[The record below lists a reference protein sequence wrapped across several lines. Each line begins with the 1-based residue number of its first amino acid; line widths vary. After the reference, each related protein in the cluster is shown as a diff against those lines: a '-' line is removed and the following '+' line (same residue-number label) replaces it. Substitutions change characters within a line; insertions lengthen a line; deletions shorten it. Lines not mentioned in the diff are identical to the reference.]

1 MVMTDEPQSRVD
13 SPTTEPRPPEH
24 EPDAH
29 VPHAGAQDDARIQAL
44 AGATPARVWRIMA
57 VVQFVLILLIGGG
70 VALLAALEAGPFA
83 PRGAAAEAKTGE
95 VWTCPMHPQIRQ
107 DHPGSCPICG
117 MTLVKVEPQSPHAP
131 TAGGPA
137 KTAIP
142 GLAPVTV
149 PLTILQHGG
158 VRTARAAQARMGDEV
173 LTVGRVEADETRVAH
188 VHSQVMGWVT
198 KLYVNQT
205 GQFVARGDLLL
216 DLFSRDILQTQ
227 QELLAVGGRRGGA
240 AGVIGGPVHTLADAA
255 RQRLL
260 VYGVP
265 ADVIEEV
272 ERTGRA
278 LATVPLRS
286 PVTGFVLMKTVNEGT
301 YVEPGMEM
309 FTIAGLS
316 NVWVWADLYEVD
328 LQRVHLG
335 DRAETRTLGL
345 GDRVFEG
352 HVTFLS
358 PEVDMMTR
366 TLRARIEVPNPDLA
380 LRPGMWASVRIVGGE
395 RDVLAVPY
403 DAVIDTGTDTYVFVQ
418 TAQDEFTARR
428 VVAGW
433 SADDLTEIREGLQAG
448 DTVVASGTFL
458 IDSESRIRGG
468 GAAPDVGAHAGH
480 GAGATAT
487 PTTTTTPTT
496 TQGQEGMANMPGM

>member
-1 MVMTDEPQSRVD
+1 MSTLLPQ
-13 SPTTEPRPPEH
+13 
-24 EPDAH
+24 
-29 VPHAGAQDDARIQAL
+29 AGAQDDARIQAL
-44 AGATPARVWRIMA
+44 AGATPARVWRIVA
-57 VVQFVLILLIGGG
+57 IVQFLLLLLVGGG
-70 VALLAALEAGPFA
+70 VALLAALESGPFA
-83 PRGAAAEAKTGE
+83 PGGTVAAAKTGD

-117 MTLVKVEPQSPHAP
+117 MTLVKAEPQSPHAP
-131 TAGGPA
+131 PDGDHPQHAL
-137 KTAIP
+137 P

-158 VRTARAAQARMGDEV
+158 VRTARAAQTRMGDEV

-240 AGVIGGPVHTLADAA
+240 AGVIGGPVNTLADAA

-265 ADVIEEV
+265 PDVIEEV

-286 PVTGFVLMKTVNEGT
+286 PETGFVLMKNVVQGM
-301 YVEPGMEM
+301 YVEPGTEM

-328 LQRVHLG
+328 LERVHLG

-358 PEVDMMTR
+358 PEVDMTTR
-366 TLRARIEVPNPDLA
+366 TLRARIEIPNPDLA
-380 LRPGMWASVRIVGGE
+380 LRPGMWASIRIVGGE

-418 TAQDEFTARR
+418 TGEDEFTARR

-433 SADDLTEIREGLQAG
+433 SADGLTEIREGLRAG

-468 GAAPDVGAHAGH
+468 GAPAAVPEPRASASGQPLAPQS
-480 GAGATAT
+480 
-487 PTTTTTPTT
+487 PTTTTTTST
-496 TQGQEGMANMPGM
+496 STQGAGGMANMPGM